1 MNATELFAPY
11 RFRNAKPLYW
21 LTLGCVVAAILV
33 LPFLA
38 FDQRQIGMFSIWEK
52 PLKFFIST
60 AIFSITYSW
69 LSSFITRGTRWVT
82 RLAWMLSVAFVVEL
96 ALITGVAALG
106 EKSHFNVSSPTAIA
120 IWSVMATMISLALIA
135 TVVLSVM
142 ILREPEQPLI
152 LRLSLGLGSINTAI
166 GMGLAFL
173 MTWPTEEQL
182 SNYRG
187 IAGAHSVG
195 TSDGGAGLPLLGW
208 SVVAG
213 DLRVGHFFGLHAIQ
227 VAIILLLIQFFLPR
241 PARFPLVIVGNLTYL
256 GIVLT
261 LTWQALRGES
271 IVSPSPT
278 TFLTLGILLGAA
290 ATVFTVMVYTNT
302 RLSRNPSSKHD
313 ITRKEFSMRS

>member
-1 MNATELFAPY
+1 MNATELFALN
-11 RFRNAKPLYW
+11 RFRYSKPLYW
-21 LTLGCVVAAILV
+21 LTLVCVVAAILV
-33 LPFLA
+33 LPFLV
-38 FDQRQIGMFSIWEK
+38 FDQRQIGVFSIWEK

-82 RLAWMLSVAFVVEL
+82 RLAWMISVAFVVEL
-96 ALITGVAALG
+96 SLITGVAAMG
-106 EKSHFNVSSPTAIA
+106 QQSHFNVSSPTAIA
-120 IWSVMATMISLALIA
+120 VWSVMATMISLALIA
-135 TVVLSVM
+135 TVVMSVM
-142 ILREPEQPLI
+142 ILLEPKQPLI

-173 MTWPTEEQL
+173 MTSPSEEQL
-182 SNYRG
+182 SNFQG

-227 VAIILLLIQFFLPR
+227 VAIMFLLFQFFLPR
-241 PARFPLVIVGNLTYL
+241 PARFPLVIIGNVTYL

-271 IVSPSPT
+271 IVSPSPN

-290 ATVFTVMVYTNT
+290 AAAFTVMVFTNT
-302 RLSRNPSSKHD
+302 RLYRNRGSKSD
-313 ITRKEFSMRS
+313 ITQKVDTRRK